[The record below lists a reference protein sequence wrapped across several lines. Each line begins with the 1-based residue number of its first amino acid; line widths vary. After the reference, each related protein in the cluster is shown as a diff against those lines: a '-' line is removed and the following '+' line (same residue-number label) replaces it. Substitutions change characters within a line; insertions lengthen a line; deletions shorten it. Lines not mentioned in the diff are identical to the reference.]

1 MGIRI
6 MPALSTPKGRNVSRV
21 VRQILVSVLVL
32 VGPIYLLERVADRL
46 YFAGNPAFYTVS
58 GFRFDFFIA
67 YCFLAAVLV
76 GYFVDSLIVGFG
88 SMVFAVAVLLLL
100 FYGACD
106 PHVCYFI
113 GLDKLEPFRL
123 GCFFVAETLLG
134 TVSGRQIRVR
144 TGLTTKA
151 AIATGLAFS
160 YVLGYYPTVY
170 SFAGAQHDSL
180 GLSASVL
187 LVVPI
192 SLAAALTVAGKTRRW
207 GLGALVPVAGLALVL
222 GLTSGFGGQYIV
234 YTLTILLAVIL
245 LSAVSGIIGSL
256 IARSRSGTYLFSS
269 PRRYAFTVAI
279 LVLLIVTGTYANA
292 SGGLVVQGS
301 SGEAND
307 WLGNPPYYVGAF
319 MLGDYFGVKGVA
331 VNVDFG
337 GTVPSVIQS
346 DNYLAAGIGVQSP
359 SCCVDGLDYG
369 YRVDMYLFHGGKT
382 ILVANAW
389 QTCDTNVA
397 CGARPWR
404 NSMLRVNLE
413 ISGPL
418 TPLWLAMEW
427 NVRAVSWYYGEDLRS
442 LQTFASFN
450 PTGLENP
457 AFNVG
462 VLKGILSN
470 RPTSSAYFFQFGIAS
485 RYPIGHGGWRVR
497 FSRPSYLLDGSWTSV
512 PHAQSIQGAV
522 SYWKV
527 LWRWGESYDRVS
539 VLAEPAT
546 PSVTFQFADSTLTSF
561 QDLW

>member
-1 MGIRI
+1 MLGT
-6 MPALSTPKGRNVSRV
+6 STRKERNVSRAV
-21 VRQILVSVLVL
+21 WQILVSMLVL
-32 VGPIYLLERVADRL
+32 VGPLYLLERIADQL
-46 YFAGNPAFYTVS
+46 YFAGDPAFYTVS

-76 GYFVDSLIVGFG
+76 GYFVDRLIVGFS
-88 SMVFAVAVLLLL
+88 SMICAVAVLLLL
-100 FYGACD
+100 FYRICD

-113 GLDKLEPFRL
+113 GLDNLEPLRL

-134 TVSGRQIRVR
+134 TISGRQIRVR
-144 TGLTTKA
+144 TGLTTKT

-170 SFAGAQHDSL
+170 SFAGARHEWL

-192 SLAAALTVAGKTRRW
+192 SLAAALTVAGKTKSW
-207 GLGALVPVAGLALVL
+207 GLGALVPVLGFVLIL
-222 GLTSGFGGQYIV
+222 GLISGSGGQYIV
-234 YTLTILLAVIL
+234 YTLTSLSAVLL

-256 IARSRSGTYLFSS
+256 IGRSRSGMHLFSS
-269 PRRYAFTVAI
+269 SRRYAFTVAI
-279 LVLLIVTGTYANA
+279 LVLLVVISTYANA
-292 SGGLVVQGS
+292 SGGLVVQGT

-307 WLGNPPYYVGAF
+307 WLRNPLHYVGAF
-319 MLGDYFGVKGVA
+319 MSGDYFGVKGVA
-331 VNVDFG
+331 VNVDFA
-337 GTVPSVIQS
+337 GTDPSVIQS

-389 QTCDTNVA
+389 QTCDANVA

-404 NSMLRVNLE
+404 NSMLSVNFE
-413 ISGPL
+413 ISGTF
-418 TPLWLAMEW
+418 TPLWLAMKW
-427 NVRAVSWYYGEDLRS
+427 NDRTVSWYYGKDLRS

-450 PTGLENP
+450 PPDLENP

-470 RPTSSAYFFQFGIAS
+470 RPTGSAYFFQFGIAS
-485 RYPIGHGGWRVR
+485 RYPIGHGGWSVR
-497 FSRPSYLLDGSWTSV
+497 FDHPSYILDGSWSFV
-512 PHAQSIQGAV
+512 PHAQSIQGAS

-527 LWRWGESYDRVS
+527 LWRWGESYDRVG
-539 VLAEPAT
+539 VLAQTANA
-546 PSVTFQFADSTLTSF
+546 SVTFQYSDSTLTGF

>member
-1 MGIRI
+1 M
-6 MPALSTPKGRNVSRV
+6 ALLLGTSTGKERNVSSAV
-21 VRQILVSVLVL
+21 WQILVSVLVL
-32 VGPIYLLERVADRL
+32 VGPLYLVERIADQL
-46 YFAGNPAFYTVS
+46 YFAGDPAFYTVS

-76 GYFVDSLIVGFG
+76 GYFVDRLIVGFG
-88 SMVFAVAVLLLL
+88 SMLCAVAVLLLL

-106 PHVCYFI
+106 PRVCYFI
-113 GLDKLEPFRL
+113 GLDNLEPLRL

-134 TVSGRQIRVR
+134 TISGRQIRVR

-160 YVLGYYPTVY
+160 YVLGYYPAVY
-170 SFAGAQHDSL
+170 SFAGAQHEWL

-192 SLAAALTVAGKTRRW
+192 SFAAALIVAGKTKSW
-207 GLGALVPVAGLALVL
+207 GAGALVPVLGLALVL
-222 GLTSGFGGQYIV
+222 GLISGSGGEYIA
-234 YTLTILLAVIL
+234 YTLTSVSAVLL
-245 LSAVSGIIGSL
+245 LSAVSGIMGSL
-256 IARSRSGTYLFSS
+256 IGRRSSGMNLFSS
-269 PRRYAFTVAI
+269 SRRYAFTVAI
-279 LVLLIVTGTYANA
+279 LVLLVVTSTYANA

-307 WLGNPPYYVGAF
+307 WLRSPPHYVGAF
-319 MLGDYFGVKGVA
+319 MAGDYFGVKGVA
-331 VNVDFG
+331 VNVDFA
-337 GTVPSVIQS
+337 GTDPSVIQS
-346 DNYLAAGIGVQSP
+346 DNYLSAGMGVQSP

-369 YRVDMYLFHGGKT
+369 YRVDVYVFHGGKT

-404 NSMLRVNLE
+404 NSTLRVNLE
-413 ISGPL
+413 ISGHL
-418 TPLWLAMEW
+418 TPLWLAMKW
-427 NVRAVSWYYGEDLRS
+427 NGRAVSWYYGEDLRS

-457 AFNVG
+457 GFNVG

-497 FSRPSYLLDGSWTSV
+497 FDRPSYLLDGSWTSI

-527 LWRWGESYDRVS
+527 LWRWGESYDRVGI
-539 VLAEPAT
+539 LAEPAT
-546 PSVTFQFADSTLTSF
+546 PSVTFQYANSTLTSF